1 MSGFVYKWTNLE
13 DGMMY
18 IGSHRGTVDDG
29 YIGGGVYFTRAYKK
43 NPESFIREIIYEGD
57 SFREIEEQTLLE
69 LDCASSSLY
78 YNLKNAAIGGDTY
91 SYASEDVKKRM
102 AHGKNKSATYHN
114 IRDKDAWLEKMRAAQ
129 QDPELR
135 RARSER
141 MKGKRYSA
149 RYDLSKVWEEIKS
162 LYLQGTSYN
171 EIKRLTGYSRG
182 TIYRAKKQNE

>member
-18 IGSHRGTVDDG
+18 IGSHCGSVDDG

-43 NPESFIREIIYEGD
+43 NPEAFIREIIYEGD

-91 SYASEDVKKRM
+91 S
-102 AHGKNKSATYHN
+102 
-114 IRDKDAWLEKMRAAQ
+114 
-129 QDPELR
+129 
-135 RARSER
+135 
-141 MKGKRYSA
+141 
-149 RYDLSKVWEEIKS
+149 
-162 LYLQGTSYN
+162 
-171 EIKRLTGYSRG
+171 
-182 TIYRAKKQNE
+182 